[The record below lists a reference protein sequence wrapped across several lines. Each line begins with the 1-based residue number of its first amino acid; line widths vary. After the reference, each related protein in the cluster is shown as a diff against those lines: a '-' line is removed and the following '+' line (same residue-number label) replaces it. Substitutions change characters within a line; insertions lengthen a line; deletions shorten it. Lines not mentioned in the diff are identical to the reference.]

1 MSDKYNEVLANLTAD
16 DQIYA
21 FEEVTHSSGITYREF
36 KNTPKTLANFF
47 EFGLLFPEWD
57 FIVFN
62 EERYSYQDIHKKA
75 AQTANALKNA
85 GVKKGDRVAICMA
98 NNPEYIIS
106 FMAITSMGAV
116 CVLLNSWWVPDEVT
130 YGLENSGAIVL
141 IADEKRLQGL
151 EKFADL
157 KKIIVRPS
165 NDANDFEDFNDF
177 ISSQPTSFNEPT
189 LDTHDNATIFYT
201 SGSTG
206 FPKGVLSTHR
216 NILSTLFS
224 WALVTTLKREV
235 EDVDDSQAPESISDT
250 PKQQAAI
257 LHCVPLFHVTGSH
270 SGFLM
275 SIIAGRKM
283 VMMSKW
289 DPGAALQLIQDEK
302 IGAITGVP
310 TQTWDLLTHP
320 DKDKYDLSSFKEL
333 SGGGAPRPPEHVKKL
348 KDGFKDA
355 EPSIGYGLTE
365 TNAAGTLNLGKD
377 YLLHPGSCGRAIPP
391 VTDVAIIDE
400 NWNFIEESKAVGE
413 IVIKSPANMV
423 GYWGNQ
429 EATDE
434 VFNEDG
440 WFKSGDLGYIDD
452 GFVYIVDRV
461 KDMVIRGGEN
471 ISCIDV
477 ETAIYAHPSVQE
489 AAVFGIP
496 EERLGETLCV
506 AICLKPSMKLSEQ
519 ELKDF
524 LHNKLAAFKI
534 PSLMQISYEELPRV
548 ASGKFSKT
556 QLRDIFVSIEQNQ
569 SQ

>member
-1 MSDKYNEVLANLTAD
+1 MTDKYSETLERLTAS
-16 DQIYA
+16 DQVFA
-21 FEEVTHSSGITYREF
+21 FHEELHDSGITYREF
-36 KNTPKTLANFF
+36 TNAPKTLTAFF
-47 EFGLLFPEWD
+47 EFGLLFPEWE

-62 EERYSYQDIHKKA
+62 DERYTFQDIHKKA
-75 AQTANALKNA
+75 AQTANALKDA
-85 GVKKGDRVAICMA
+85 GIKKGDRVAICMA

-106 FMAITSMGAV
+106 FMAITSMGGV
-116 CVLLNSWWVPDEVT
+116 CVLLNSWWVPSEIS
-130 YGLENSGAIVL
+130 YGLENSEASIL
-141 IADEKRLQGL
+141 IGDQKRLQGL
-151 EKFADL
+151 EKFTEL
-157 KKIIVRPS
+157 KKIIVRPET
-165 NDANDFEDFNDF
+165 NDHGFTEFNAF
-177 ISSQPTSFNEPT
+177 IESKSDEFKSTVGTN
-189 LDTHDNATIFYT
+189 DNATIFYT

-206 FPKGVLSTHR
+206 FPKGVLSSHR
-216 NILSTLFS
+216 NILATLFS

-235 EDVDDSQAPESISDT
+235 EAAENQTET
-250 PKQQAAI
+250 PAKTETTPVNQSAI

-283 VMMSKW
+283 VMMPKW
-289 DPGAALQLIQDEK
+289 DPTEALQLIQDEK

-320 DKDKYDLSSFKEL
+320 DREKYDLSTFKEL

-348 KDGFKDA
+348 KDGFKDS

-377 YLLHPGSCGRAIPP
+377 YLKHPGSCGRAIPP

-400 NWNFIEESKAVGE
+400 NWNFLDEPKAIGE

-423 GYWGNQ
+423 GYWKNE
-429 EATDE
+429 EATKE
-434 VFNEDG
+434 VFNDDG

-471 ISCIDV
+471 ISCIEV
-477 ETAIYAHPSVQE
+477 ETAIYDHPSVQE

-496 EERLGETLCV
+496 EERLGESLCV
-506 AICLKPSMKLSEQ
+506 AICLKPSTNLSQ
-519 ELKDF
+519 AELESF
-524 LHNKLAAFKI
+524 LQDKLASFKI
-534 PSLMQISYEELPRV
+534 PSIIQIGHEELPRV

-556 QLRDIFVSIEQNQ
+556 QLRDIFVSIEKNH
-569 SQ
+569 S

>member
-1 MSDKYNEVLANLTAD
+1 MSDKYNEVLANLTAE
-16 DQIYA
+16 DQIFA
-21 FEEVTHSSGITYREF
+21 FEEVTHFTGITYREF
-36 KNTPKTLANFF
+36 KNTPKTLASFY
-47 EFGLLFPEWD
+47 EFGLSFPEWE

-62 EERYSYQDIHKKA
+62 DERYSYQDIHIKA

-85 GVKKGDRVAICMA
+85 GIKKGDRVAICMA
-98 NNPEYIIS
+98 NNPEYIIT
-106 FMAITSMGAV
+106 FMAVTSMGAV
-116 CVLLNSWWVPDEVT
+116 CVLLNSWWVPDEVK
-130 YGLENSGAIVL
+130 YGLENSGASIL
-141 IADEKRLQGL
+141 IADEKRLLGL
-151 EKFADL
+151 EKFTEL
-157 KKIIVRPS
+157 KKIVVRSS
-165 NDANDFEDFNDF
+165 NNSDEYEDFNTF
-177 ISSQPTSFNEPT
+177 IKNQSESFDDSG
-189 LDTHDNATIFYT
+189 LDTNDNATIFYT

-235 EDVDDSQAPESISDT
+235 EDVADNLESDSIVNTSE
-250 PKQQAAI
+250 QQSAI

-377 YLLHPGSCGRAIPP
+377 YISHPGSCGRAIPP

-400 NWNFIEESKAVGE
+400 NWNFIDKPKAVGE

-434 VFNEDG
+434 VFNDDG
-440 WFKSGDLGYIDD
+440 WFRSGDLGYIDD

-471 ISCIDV
+471 ISCIEV
-477 ETAIYAHPSVQE
+477 ETAIYNHPSVQE

-506 AICLKPSMKLSEQ
+506 AICLKPSMQLTEQ
-519 ELKDF
+519 DLNDFLKD
-524 LHNKLAAFKI
+524 KLAAFKI
-534 PSLMQISYEELPRV
+534 PSFVQIGFEELPRV

-556 QLRDIFVSIEQNQ
+556 QLRDIFTSIEENQ
-569 SQ
+569 S

>member
-1 MSDKYNEVLANLTAD
+1 MNDKYNEVLANLTAP
-16 DQIYA
+16 DQTFA
-21 FEEVTHSSGITYREF
+21 FEEVEHSSGVTYREF
-36 KNTPKTLANFF
+36 VNTPKTLANFF
-47 EFGLLFPEWD
+47 EFGLLFPEWE

-62 EERYSYQDIHKKA
+62 DERYSYQDIQKKA
-75 AQTANALKNA
+75 AQTANALKNY

-141 IADEKRLQGL
+141 IGDEKRLRGL
-151 EKFADL
+151 DKFTDL
-157 KKIIVRPS
+157 KKIVVRPT
-165 NDANDFEDFNDF
+165 NDLNEFIDFDSF
-177 ISSQPTSFNEPT
+177 INSESDTFNEPS
-189 LDTHDNATIFYT
+189 LNTHDNATIFYT

-216 NILSTLFS
+216 NILATLFS
-224 WALVTTLKREV
+224 WALATTLKREV
-235 EDVDDSQAPESISDT
+235 EDSDNNSESESSAEG

-289 DPGAALQLIQDEK
+289 DAGLALQLIQDEK

-320 DKDKYDLSSFKEL
+320 DKDNYDLSSFKEL

-400 NWNFIEESKAVGE
+400 NWNFIEEPKAVGE

-423 GYWGNQ
+423 GYWMNQ

-434 VFNEDG
+434 VFNDDG
-440 WFKSGDLGYIDD
+440 WFRSGDLGYIDD

-471 ISCIDV
+471 ISCIEV

-506 AICLKPSMKLSEQ
+506 AICLKPSMKLSE
-519 ELKDF
+519 EDLRDF
-524 LHNKLAAFKI
+524 LQDKLAAFKI
-534 PSLMQISYEELPRV
+534 PSLMQIAYEELPRV

-556 QLRDIFVSIEQNQ
+556 QLRDIFVSIGEN
-569 SQ
+569 

>member
-1 MSDKYNEVLANLTAD
+1 MNNKYNEVLANLTAP
-16 DQIYA
+16 DQTFA
-21 FEEVTHSSGITYREF
+21 FEEVEHSSGITYREF
-36 KNTPKTLANFF
+36 TNTPKTLANFF
-47 EFGLLFPEWD
+47 EFGLMFPKWE

-62 EERYSYQDIHKKA
+62 DERYSYQDIHKKA

-141 IADEKRLQGL
+141 IGDEKRLMGL
-151 EKFADL
+151 DKFTDL
-157 KKIIVRPS
+157 KKIVVRPT
-165 NDANDFEDFNDF
+165 NDLNEYMDFDSF
-177 ISSQPTSFNEPT
+177 INSEPDAFNEPS
-189 LDTHDNATIFYT
+189 LSTHDNATIFYT

-216 NILSTLFS
+216 NILATLFS

-235 EDVDDSQAPESISDT
+235 EDSDDSAELESIT
-250 PKQQAAI
+250 EAPKQQAAI

-289 DPGAALQLIQDEK
+289 DAGAALQLIQDEK

-310 TQTWDLLTHP
+310 TQTCELLKHP
-320 DKDKYDLSSFKEL
+320 DKEKYDLSSYKEL

-400 NWNFIEESKAVGE
+400 DWNFIEESKAVGE

-423 GYWGNQ
+423 SYWGNQ
-429 EATDE
+429 EATNE
-434 VFNEDG
+434 VFNDDG

-471 ISCIDV
+471 ISCIEV

-506 AICLKPSMKLSEQ
+506 AICLKPSMELSAQ

-524 LHNKLAAFKI
+524 LHDKLAAFKI
-534 PSLMQISYEELPRV
+534 PSLMQIAYQELPRV

-569 SQ
+569 S

>member
-1 MSDKYNEVLANLTAD
+1 MNDKYNEVLANLTAP
-16 DQIYA
+16 DQTFA
-21 FEEVTHSSGITYREF
+21 FEEVEHSSGVTYREF
-36 KNTPKTLANFF
+36 VNTPKTLANFF
-47 EFGLLFPEWD
+47 EFGLLFPEWE

-62 EERYSYQDIHKKA
+62 DERYSYQDIQKKA
-75 AQTANALKNA
+75 AQTANALKNY

-141 IADEKRLQGL
+141 IGDEKRLRGL
-151 EKFADL
+151 DKFTDL
-157 KKIIVRPS
+157 KKIVVRPT
-165 NDANDFEDFNDF
+165 NDLNEFIDFDSF
-177 ISSQPTSFNEPT
+177 INSESDTFNEPS
-189 LDTHDNATIFYT
+189 LNTHDNATIFYT

-216 NILSTLFS
+216 NILATLFS

-235 EDVDDSQAPESISDT
+235 EDSDNNSESESSAEG

-289 DPGAALQLIQDEK
+289 DAGLALQLIQDEK

-400 NWNFIEESKAVGE
+400 NWNFITEPKAVGE

-423 GYWGNQ
+423 GYWMNQ
-429 EATDE
+429 EATNE
-434 VFNEDG
+434 VFNDDG

-471 ISCIDV
+471 ISCIEV

-506 AICLKPSMKLSEQ
+506 AICLKPSMELSEQ

-524 LHNKLAAFKI
+524 LQDKLAAFKI
-534 PSLMQISYEELPRV
+534 PSLMQIAFEELPRV

-556 QLRDIFVSIEQNQ
+556 
-569 SQ
+569 

>member
-1 MSDKYNEVLANLTAD
+1 MTEKYTEILNSLTAP
-16 DQIYA
+16 DQIFA
-21 FEEVTHSSGITYREF
+21 FQEKKHTTGITYREF
-36 KNTPKTLANFF
+36 VNTPKTLSEFYD
-47 EFGLLFPEWD
+47 FGLLFPEWE

-62 EERYSYQDIHKKA
+62 DERYTFQEIIKKS

-141 IADEKRLQGL
+141 IGDEKRLMGL
-151 EKFADL
+151 DKFTDL
-157 KKIIVRPS
+157 KKIVVRQTNNLNEYMDFDSFINSESETFDEPS
-165 NDANDFEDFNDF
+165 LN
-177 ISSQPTSFNEPT
+177 
-189 LDTHDNATIFYT
+189 THDNATIFYT

-216 NILSTLFS
+216 NILATLFS

-235 EDVDDSQAPESISDT
+235 EDSDDNAEPESIT
-250 PKQQAAI
+250 EAPKQQAAI

-289 DPGAALQLIQDEK
+289 DAGAALQLIQDEK

-400 NWNFIEESKAVGE
+400 DWNFIEESKAVGE

-429 EATDE
+429 EATNE
-434 VFNEDG
+434 VFNDDG

-471 ISCIDV
+471 ISCIEV
-477 ETAIYAHPSVQE
+477 ETAIYGHPSVQE

-506 AICLKPSMKLSEQ
+506 AICLKPSMELSEQ
-519 ELKDF
+519 ELRDF
-524 LHNKLAAFKI
+524 LQDKLAAFKI
-534 PSLMQISYEELPRV
+534 PSITQIGYEDLPRV

-569 SQ
+569 S

>member
-1 MSDKYNEVLANLTAD
+1 MSDKYNEVFANLTAE
-16 DQIYA
+16 DQIFA
-21 FEEVTHSSGITYREF
+21 FEEVTNSAGITYREF
-36 KNTPKTLANFF
+36 KNTPKTLAGFF
-47 EFGLLFPEWD
+47 EFGLLFPEWE

-62 EERYSYQDIHKKA
+62 DERYSYQDIYKKA
-75 AQTANALKNA
+75 AQTANALKHA
-85 GVKKGDRVAICMA
+85 GVQKGDRVAICMA

-106 FMAITSMGAV
+106 FMAVTSMGGV
-116 CVLLNSWWVPDEVT
+116 CVLLNSWWVPDEVI
-130 YGLENSGAIVL
+130 YGLENSQSKVL
-141 IADEKRLQGL
+141 LADEKRLRGL
-151 EKFADL
+151 EKLTEL
-157 KKIIVRPS
+157 KKIIVRPDK
-165 NDANDFEDFNDF
+165 NPNEYEEFNNF
-177 ISSQPTSFNEPT
+177 INNQPDSFQDSSLN
-189 LDTHDNATIFYT
+189 THDNATIFYT

-206 FPKGVLSTHR
+206 YPKGVLSSHR
-216 NILSTLFS
+216 NILATLFS

-235 EDVDDSQAPESISDT
+235 EDSKANLDQDDSS
-250 PKQQAAI
+250 PKNQSAI

-289 DPGAALQLIQDEK
+289 DPGAALRLIQDEK

-320 DKDKYDLSSFKEL
+320 DRDKFDLSSFKEL

-348 KDGFKDA
+348 KDGFKDSQ
-355 EPSIGYGLTE
+355 PSIGYGLTE
-365 TNAAGTLNLGKD
+365 TNAVGTLNLGKD
-377 YLLHPGSCGRAIPP
+377 YLSHPGSCGKAVPP
-391 VTDVAIIDE
+391 VTDVAVIDE
-400 NWNFIEESKAVGE
+400 NWNFLDEEKAVGE

-423 GYWGNQ
+423 GYWMNQ

-434 VFNEDG
+434 VFNDDG

-471 ISCIDV
+471 ISCIEV

-506 AICLKPSMKLSEQ
+506 AICLKPSMELTEQ

-524 LHNKLAAFKI
+524 LHDKLASFKI
-534 PSLMQISYEELPRV
+534 PSLMQIAYEELPRV

-569 SQ
+569 S

>member
-1 MSDKYNEVLANLTAD
+1 MSDKYNEVLANLTAE
-16 DQIYA
+16 DQIFAY
-21 FEEVTHSSGITYREF
+21 EEVRHTSGVTYREF
-36 KNTPKTLANFF
+36 KNTPKTLASFF
-47 EFGLLFPEWD
+47 EFGLSFPEWE

-62 EERYSYQDIHKKA
+62 DERFTYQEIHKKA
-75 AQTANALKNA
+75 AQTANALKNL
-85 GVKKGDRVAICMA
+85 GVKKGDRIAICMA

-106 FMAITSMGAV
+106 FMAVTSMGAV
-116 CVLLNSWWVPDEVT
+116 CVLLNSWWVPNEIT
-130 YGLENSGAIVL
+130 YGLENSEATVL
-141 IADEKRLQGL
+141 IADEKRFLGL
-151 EKFADL
+151 EKFTEL

-165 NDANDFEDFNDF
+165 NNSHDYQNFNDF
-177 ISSQPTSFNEPT
+177 IGSQSDSFEELS

-235 EDVDDSQAPESISDT
+235 EDSDNNLEPESTDDSSHK
-250 PKQQAAI
+250 KQPAI

-302 IGAITGVP
+302 ISAITGVP

-348 KDGFKDA
+348 KDGFDDA

-377 YLLHPGSCGRAIPP
+377 YLSHPGSCGRAIPP

-400 NWNFIEESKAVGE
+400 NWHFIKDPKAVGE

-423 GYWGNQ
+423 GYWRNK
-429 EATDE
+429 EATKE
-434 VFNEDG
+434 VYNDDG

-471 ISCIDV
+471 ISCIEV

-496 EERLGETLCV
+496 DERLGETLCV
-506 AICLKPSMKLSEQ
+506 AICLKSSMELTEN

-524 LHNKLAAFKI
+524 LQNKLAPFKI
-534 PSLMQISYEELPRV
+534 PSLIQISFDELPRV

-556 QLRDIFVSIEQNQ
+556 QLRDIFISIEKNLT
-569 SQ
+569 

>member
-1 MSDKYNEVLANLTAD
+1 MGLDKFT
-16 DQIYA
+16 
-21 FEEVTHSSGITYREF
+21 
-36 KNTPKTLANFF
+36 
-47 EFGLLFPEWD
+47 
-57 FIVFN
+57 
-62 EERYSYQDIHKKA
+62 
-75 AQTANALKNA
+75 
-85 GVKKGDRVAICMA
+85 
-98 NNPEYIIS
+98 
-106 FMAITSMGAV
+106 
-116 CVLLNSWWVPDEVT
+116 
-130 YGLENSGAIVL
+130 
-141 IADEKRLQGL
+141 
-151 EKFADL
+151 DL
-157 KKIIVRPS
+157 KKIVVRPT
-165 NDANDFEDFNDF
+165 NDLNEYMDFDSFVNSEPDA
-177 ISSQPTSFNEPT
+177 FNEPS
-189 LDTHDNATIFYT
+189 LSTHDNATIFYT

-216 NILSTLFS
+216 NILATLFS

-235 EDVDDSQAPESISDT
+235 EDSDDNAEPESIAEA

-283 VMMSKW
+283 VMMPKW
-289 DPGAALQLIQDEK
+289 DAGAALQLIQDEK

-320 DKDKYDLSSFKEL
+320 DKDNYDLSSFKEL

-400 NWNFIEESKAVGE
+400 DWNFIEESKAVGE

-429 EATDE
+429 EATNE
-434 VFNEDG
+434 VFNDDG

-471 ISCIDV
+471 ISCIEV
-477 ETAIYAHPSVQE
+477 ETAIYGHPSVQE

-506 AICLKPSMKLSEQ
+506 AICLKPSMELSEQ
-519 ELKDF
+519 ELRDF
-524 LHNKLAAFKI
+524 LQDKLAAFKI
-534 PSLMQISYEELPRV
+534 PSITQIGYEDLPRV

-569 SQ
+569 S

>member
-1 MSDKYNEVLANLTAD
+1 MNNKYNEFLTNLTAP
-16 DQIYA
+16 DQTFA
-21 FEEVTHSSGITYREF
+21 FEEVKHSSGITYREF
-36 KNTPKTLANFF
+36 TNTPKTLANFF
-47 EFGLLFPEWD
+47 EFGLMFPEWE

-62 EERYSYQDIHKKA
+62 DERYSYQDIHKKA

-141 IADEKRLQGL
+141 IGDEKRLMGL
-151 EKFADL
+151 DKFTDL
-157 KKIIVRPS
+157 KKIVVRPT
-165 NDANDFEDFNDF
+165 NDLNEYMDFDSF
-177 ISSQPTSFNEPT
+177 INSEPDAFNEPS
-189 LDTHDNATIFYT
+189 LSTHDNATIFYT

-216 NILSTLFS
+216 NILATLFS

-235 EDVDDSQAPESISDT
+235 EDSDDNAEPESIT
-250 PKQQAAI
+250 EAPKQQAAI

-289 DPGAALQLIQDEK
+289 DAGAALQLIQDEK

-429 EATDE
+429 EATNE
-434 VFNEDG
+434 VFNDDG

-471 ISCIDV
+471 ISCIEV

-506 AICLKPSMKLSEQ
+506 AICLKPSMELSAQ

-524 LHNKLAAFKI
+524 LHDKLAAFKI
-534 PSLMQISYEELPRV
+534 PSLMQIAYQELPRV

-569 SQ
+569 S